1 MSEWSANKVDKVS
14 ETWTALT
21 QMFGPRLVRDYGPS
35 APDAWRN
42 VIGAMRPQ
50 ELANGLKALLDGGS
64 GSVPTLPQFIK
75 ACRSSNEAGG
85 MERNHSPE
93 RRIERKFEPI
103 EAHANKCL
111 FAFLWSEYR
120 AQVSEQLLSLLL
132 AVKTKKVEQYK
143 EIFAE
148 DPTLTGKDIH
158 IGMFAAWHRAI
169 DEFHLQQAR

>member
-1 MSEWSANKVDKVS
+1 
-14 ETWTALT
+14 
-21 QMFGPRLVRDYGPS
+21 MFGPRLVRDYGPS

-42 VIGAMRPQ
+42 VIGAMRPD
-50 ELANGLKALLDGGS
+50 ELAAGLKELLASGK

-75 ACRSSNEAGG
+75 ACRDGVEQVP
-85 MERNHSPE
+85 EQIPPE

-111 FAFLWSEYR
+111 FAFLWREYR
-120 AQVSEQLLSLLL
+120 ATVSEQLLSLLL
-132 AVKTKKVEQYK
+132 AVKTQKVEQYK

-148 DPTLTGKDIH
+148 DPTLSGRDIR
-158 IGMFAAWHRAI
+158 IGTFAAWRRAI